1 MQPPPPTVEPHQAGQ
16 DQGQLEAAEAA
27 AGLLLVLPRQAHAL
41 RIGLA
46 DHVAQRR
53 QAAVEVNQPGVG
65 VLPRIVVDPVLALQQ
80 AKLISMASPRVSQT
94 PPWEVA
100 LPGPPL

>member
-1 MQPPPPTVEPHQAGQ
+1 VQPHQAGQ
-16 DQGQLEAAEAA
+16 DQRQLEAEAA
-27 AGLLLVLPRQAHAL
+27 RAALLLVLPRVVAAL
-41 RIGLA
+41 RVRVRR
-46 DHVAQRR
+46 DVAQGR
-53 QAAVEVNQPGVG
+53 QAAIEVDQPGVG
-65 VLPRIVVDPVLALQQ
+65 VLSGIVVDPILALQQ